1 MFKLKELD
9 PRLKLTWCLFLVLT
23 ALISRSILLNGILL
37 GVILISELLLEKSL
51 KSFKMLSVVLLIIGT
66 QVLIINLIFGR
77 AGELLYSW
85 GILQIYSGFIATS
98 ILAFLR
104 IGIISF
110 SAYQFGVH
118 TDPMDMAQMLIHW
131 RIPYRYAMLVPMVAR
146 FFPVMIGEYQA
157 ICNSQSARGVPNDT
171 VVEKIR
177 NLPAS
182 ILPLMYRA
190 MRISND
196 AALSVELRG
205 YGRHATRNFQN
216 KINLHPLEGM
226 TIICLIIGF
235 GGVLIKTIL

>member
-23 ALISRSILLNGILL
+23 ALVSRSMVLNGVLL
-37 GVILISELLLEKSL
+37 GLILVSELLSEKSL
-51 KSFKMLSVVLLIIGT
+51 KAFKMLSIVLLIIGT

-77 AGELLYSW
+77 EGELLYSW

-98 ILAFLR
+98 VLAFLR

-118 TDPMDMAQMLIHW
+118 TDPMDMAQMLIYW

-146 FFPVMIGEYQA
+146 FFPVMLGEYQS
-157 ICNSQSARGVPNDT
+157 ICDSQSARGVPCDT

-205 YGRHATRNFQN
+205 YGRHPSRNFQN
-216 KINLHPLEGM
+216 KINLRPLEGM
-226 TIICLIIGF
+226 TIICLMIGF

>member
-1 MFKLKELD
+1 MFNFKELD
-9 PRLKLTWCLFLVLT
+9 PRLKLTWCLFLVFT
-23 ALISRSILLNGILL
+23 ALISRSIILNGVLL
-37 GVILISELLLEKSL
+37 GLILISELLSEKTL
-51 KSFKMLSVVLLIIGT
+51 KSFKMLSILLLIIGS

-85 GILQIYSGFIATS
+85 GMVQIYSGFIATS

-104 IGIISF
+104 IGIVSL
-110 SAYQFGVH
+110 SAYQFGIH
-118 TDPMDMAQMLIHW
+118 TDPMDMAQMLIYWH
-131 RIPYRYAMLVPMVAR
+131 IPYRYAMLVPMVAR
-146 FFPVMIGEYQA
+146 FFPVMIGEYQS
-157 ICNSQSARGVPNDT
+157 ICDSQSARGVPCDT

-205 YGRHATRNFQN
+205 YGRHPARNFQK
-216 KINLHPLEGM
+216 KINLQPLEGM
-226 TIICLIIGF
+226 TIVCLIIGF
-235 GGVLIKTIL
+235 GGVLVKTIL